1 MVPDIEEI
9 HHMATAY
16 EVQYPNDMVRA
27 SRIGTASWTEST
39 IHSVVGCIE
48 DYAREKP
55 IPFAL
60 WTFGIG
66 FALGWKL
73 KPW

>member
-1 MVPDIEEI
+1 MS
-9 HHMATAY
+9 TAY
-16 EVQYPNDMVRA
+16 DVKYPEDMVQA
-27 SRIGTASWTEST
+27 SGVDTCNWAETT
-39 IHSVVGCIE
+39 IHSVVDSIE
-48 DYAREKP
+48 DYARAKP
-55 IPFAL
+55 VSFAL

>member
-1 MVPDIEEI
+1 MT
-9 HHMATAY
+9 TAY
-16 EVQYPNDMVRA
+16 DVKYPENMARA
-27 SRIGTASWTEST
+27 GGIDTSNWAEAT
-39 IHSVVGCIE
+39 IHSVVDSIE
-48 DYAREKP
+48 DYARAKP
-55 IPFAL
+55 VSFAL

>member
-1 MVPDIEEI
+1 
-9 HHMATAY
+9 MATAY
-16 EVQYPNDMVRA
+16 EVKYPNDMIRA
-27 SRIGTASWTEST
+27 SELGTPNWTEST
-39 IHSVVGCIE
+39 IHSVVSCIE
-48 DYAREKP
+48 DYARAKP

>member
-1 MVPDIEEI
+1 
-9 HHMATAY
+9 MATAY
-16 EVQYPNDMVRA
+16 EVQQYPNDMVRA
-27 SRIGTASWTEST
+27 SQTETANWTEST
-39 IHSVVGCIE
+39 IQSVVGCIE

-60 WTFGIG
+60 WTLGIG

>member
-1 MVPDIEEI
+1 
-9 HHMATAY
+9 MATAY
-16 EVQYPNDMVRA
+16 DVKYPENMVRSSGIDTTHWA
-27 SRIGTASWTEST
+27 EST
-39 IHSVVGCIE
+39 LYSVVDCIE

-66 FALGWKL
+66 FVLGWKL